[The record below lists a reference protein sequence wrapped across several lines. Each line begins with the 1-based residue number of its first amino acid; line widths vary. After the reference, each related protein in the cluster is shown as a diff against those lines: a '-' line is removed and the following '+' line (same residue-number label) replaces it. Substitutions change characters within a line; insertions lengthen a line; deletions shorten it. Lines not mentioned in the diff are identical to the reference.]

1 MQRWNPCENV
11 LGVNN
16 VGDLGVKWSYDTLY
30 FSVNS
35 SPTVANGVVYIIS
48 DQIYALNA
56 RTGAKL
62 WSYAIGSERN
72 TSSPAVANGAVYVGS
87 IDYNVYALNAKTGA
101 VLWSYTTGA
110 NVDSSPAAANG
121 VVYIG

>member
-35 SPTVANGVVYIIS
+35 SPTVANGVPLDLVLPV
-48 DQIYALNA
+48 QIRYS
-56 RTGAKL
+56 KL
-62 WSYAIGSERN
+62 SLAI
-72 TSSPAVANGAVYVGS
+72 
-87 IDYNVYALNAKTGA
+87 
-101 VLWSYTTGA
+101 
-110 NVDSSPAAANG
+110 
-121 VVYIG
+121 

>member
-16 VGDLGVKWSYDTLY
+16 VGNLGVKWSYDTLY

-48 DQIYALNA
+48 DQMYALNA
-56 RTGAKL
+56 KTAKL
-62 WSYAIGSERN
+62 WSYAIGSGRY
-72 TSSPAVANGAVYVGS
+72 TSSPAGV
-87 IDYNVYALNAKTGA
+87 
-101 VLWSYTTGA
+101 
-110 NVDSSPAAANG
+110 NG
-121 VVYIG
+121 VVYIGLERARCTRGTPVPEPTYGPSPLATV